1 MSYLGKE
8 IRLNRLLNQKSGKLL
23 AIAVDH
29 SISRGIYD
37 GLIPIR
43 ETLRRIVDGCPD
55 SITMHKGIAQT
66 CFEPF
71 AGKNQV
77 SLVLKASSF
86 APYHFNYDTQT
97 ATVEEAVRLGAD
109 AISMGVIVGGD
120 SQAEQLAQLARL
132 TRKAEEYGMPVIAHI
147 YARGEQILKEE
158 QRNWKNVAY
167 AVRAGAELGV
177 DIVKTTYTGDVES
190 FARVV
195 ETCPTRVAVAGGDRC
210 KTPREFLQMTRDVM
224 DAGGAGVT
232 YGRFV
237 WSYPDPAAMIRALGK
252 VIHEGSGV
260 DDALSML

>member
-120 SQAEQLAQLARL
+120 SQAEQLARL

-147 YARGEQILKEE
+147 YARGEQIPKEE

-167 AVRAGAELGV
+167 AVRAGVELGV

-195 ETCPTRVAVAGGDRC
+195 EACPTRVAVAGGDRC